1 MINLSTRLGQREKCK
16 NMREGGRGVL
26 HKQHKLLQ
34 TNTRVSI
41 GPEHEDVWKYAI
53 SKPWQP
59 WSYRKLTTK
68 RLICFLLFDQT
79 AQTISARDKQ
89 LRESEL
95 NGADDITTPASSQ
108 SMVGNYNYSGSASDS
123 HRDAG
128 CNNNPFIL
136 LQTPPSHPKLS
147 NFTRDNMFV
156 FY

>member
-1 MINLSTRLGQREKCK
+1 MFG
-16 NMREGGRGVL
+16 NMRY
-26 HKQHKLLQ
+26 
-34 TNTRVSI
+34 VS
-41 GPEHEDVWKYAI
+41 H
-53 SKPWQP
+53 KPWQP

-136 LQTPPSHPKLS
+136 LQTPTSHPKLS

-156 FY
+156 FYWAQTRLQIILSLSITLRASHQIAGSQHLFCT

>member
-1 MINLSTRLGQREKCK
+1 M
-16 NMREGGRGVL
+16 
-26 HKQHKLLQ
+26 
-34 TNTRVSI
+34 
-41 GPEHEDVWKYAI
+41 EDVWKYAI
-53 SKPWQP
+53 CKPWQP

-156 FY
+156 FYWAQTRLQIILSLSITLRASHQIAGSQHLFCT

>member
-1 MINLSTRLGQREKCK
+1 MFG
-16 NMREGGRGVL
+16 NMRYVTMAYIS
-26 HKQHKLLQ
+26 H
-34 TNTRVSI
+34 
-41 GPEHEDVWKYAI
+41 I
-53 SKPWQP
+53 SKHPNQP

-156 FY
+156 FYWAQTRLQIILSLSITLRASHQIAGSQHLFCT